1 MLSFCCGLESHKWN
15 GLLSEVKPQLFC
27 PIEIERRE
35 ESGRSFATDE
45 LVPATITRSSGEE
58 LNMEL
63 QNNIDIAYREVTIT
77 EHNIE
82 IVQQLSS
89 K

>member
-1 MLSFCCGLESHKWN
+1 MFFFGIASKVIIN
-15 GLLSEVKPQLFC
+15 YT
-27 PIEIERRE
+27 IEIERRE

-45 LVPATITRSSGEE
+45 LVPATITRSSVEE

>member
-1 MLSFCCGLESHKWN
+1 MSLDGLQAA
-15 GLLSEVKPQLFC
+15 PQA
-27 PIEIERRE
+27 IEIERRE

-45 LVPATITRSSGEE
+45 LVPATITRSSVEE